1 MRYYL
6 RNSSLIV
13 RGRFRVCSS
22 GTNGGI
28 RNCTTLINREVAHDF
43 SNSPDKEIELFAASC
58 GIDSGFV
65 AGLLTAV
72 PMHTLCILKYDN
84 LTTFI
89 TAGITHPD
97 PVDGDPIPEKASI
110 GTINLILVT
119 SEALSDQGLLDAMI
133 TATEAK
139 TLAMRE
145 VGYISAGTLTDAV
158 IIATEDP
165 GLVRYAGSATVFGR
179 RIHESVKYGVQEAV
193 SRWSGNVV
201 RTAPSFF
208 IRSRIGGNHWV
219 EWQKK
224 KCPYYPCHYEGQR
237 CDLCYCP
244 LYPCGDITL
253 GDWISKGSRNPV
265 WSCVRCTLNHDP
277 LITRHL
283 MDNPEASLGELKALL
298 RHK

>member
-6 RNSSLIV
+6 RDSSLIV
-13 RGRFRVCSS
+13 RGRFRACSS

-28 RNCTTLINREVAHDF
+28 RDCTTLINREVPHNF
-43 SNSPDKEIELFAASC
+43 CTFPDREVELFAASC
-58 GIDSGFV
+58 GLDCRFV

-72 PMHTLCILKYDN
+72 PMYTLCILTFDN

-97 PVDGDPIPEKASI
+97 PVDGDGISEKPSV

-119 SEALSDQGLLDAMI
+119 SERLSDQCLLDAMI

-139 TLAMRE
+139 VLAMRE
-145 VGYISAGTLTDAV
+145 AGYLSAGTLTDAV
-158 IIATEDP
+158 IVATEDP
-165 GLVRYAGSATVFGR
+165 GGVRYAGSATVIGQ
-179 RIHESVKYGVQEAV
+179 RIHESVLYGVQEAV
-193 SRWSGNVV
+193 ARWSGKVV

-208 IRSRIGGNHWV
+208 IRSRIGGAHWV

-244 LYPCGDITL
+244 LYPCGDTLL

-277 LITRHL
+277 LVTRHL
-283 MDNPEASLGELKALL
+283 KNNPEASLGELKALL
-298 RHK
+298 NQK